1 MLIKIPDENILELKS
16 KIKFVLGRKKVTLR
30 DLQSLCGSLAF
41 CSKALIGLRVRYL
54 NCLLTV
60 QEVSQKGAVVIFKE
74 NGPF

>member
-41 CSKALIGLRVRYL
+41 
-54 NCLLTV
+54 
-60 QEVSQKGAVVIFKE
+60 
-74 NGPF
+74 